1 MDSTIQVLG
10 DSGKKKHGAGGRRLG
25 SMRMDEVHAV
35 LLRMG
40 FEKSIGCKNRAV
52 FTRDGKEI
60 RLPMH
65 MDEVGRDF
73 ITHALRHADVTE
85 EQFLENR

>member
-1 MDSTIQVLG
+1 M
-10 DSGKKKHGAGGRRLG
+10 K
-25 SMRMDEVHAV
+25 MDEAHAV

-40 FEKSIGCKNRAV
+40 FKKSTGCKNRAV

-65 MDEVGRDF
+65 MDEVSRDF
-73 ITHALRHADVTE
+73 IIHALRHANVTE